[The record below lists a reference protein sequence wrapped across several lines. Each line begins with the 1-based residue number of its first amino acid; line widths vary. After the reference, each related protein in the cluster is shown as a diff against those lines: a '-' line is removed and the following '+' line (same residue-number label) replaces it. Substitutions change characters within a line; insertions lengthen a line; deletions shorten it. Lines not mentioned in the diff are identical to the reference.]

1 MDVNGTRFHLLLG
14 ADDWAQR
21 ATNASGTLPL
31 GSVFAQPDSDVSWDT
46 RRNELTLGARTFAFV
61 PSSGD
66 RAVDVSARRGAA
78 ADAFGNI
85 YWIAANGTEL
95 LVESS
100 GSRTTSH
107 FWSSLDS
114 CPPKHEGR
122 SFAVFAAQDDTGGSA
137 TPLALCGLAVTTQHY
152 LVVGTIEPAG
162 LLVFD
167 LHRGGEP
174 RQLLWPV
181 AFAPFDLCATDD
193 GGVWVLDRDHKR
205 AWRLDRTFGVV
216 ALGPAPN
223 SAADETFAAIDGGT
237 THPKLPVAIAL
248 DMSLLLAATDPVAIE
263 VLDDDSIL
271 LLDSPS
277 GDAFSRVI
285 RVHKDGTSAS
295 ASTDIAKS
303 LVEADKQPGFQLLG
317 HDFMLA
323 DDVLTIAASDG
334 DQAFAFTLDL
344 EGGGVALHPL
354 PDYFPMRLFAGKALI
369 SAGKALI
376 SAGQAVIGD
385 TTLYDAQDRWVPLV
399 AQRRNRYA
407 YNATLVIP
415 QLDGKD
421 PDCVWHR
428 LMLDACIPPEC
439 DIEVESRAANDPAL
453 LDVGEWYR
461 EPRRLVRRATGSELA
476 WSTDTRGAGIDTWE
490 LLFQQAK
497 GRYLQ
502 LRLTL
507 TGNGRSSP
515 RIRALRAWYPRF
527 SYLEHYLPG
536 VYRENDASASFLDRF
551 LANVEGFFT
560 NIEDRIAAAQ
570 CLLDVRCAPP
580 ETLEWLASWFD
591 VALDPAWDEQKRRL
605 FLRYAAQFFEWRGT
619 VPGLMMALRL
629 VFEDCPNDTIFDV
642 DQSRRVGPRIV
653 EKFRTRSLPG
663 VLFGDTSETDT
674 AGLPLR
680 LVEEKWQPS
689 AGAADLNHRWA
700 EFIGV
705 DGATYD
711 ITGSSSDAA
720 QWREFSRATLGFVPA
735 ATSADLALWQQVLF
749 RRYKSLDDLNREWQ
763 TSYGAW
769 SAIPLFT
776 QLPTR
781 SAPLRDWVLFEGLVL
796 PARVAAHRFSVFLPQ
811 GTLGLADREKQL
823 DLARRVIALEKPA
836 HTAFDVK
843 FYWAFFRVGEA
854 RLGEDTVVD
863 IGSRSPELLSPF
875 VLDRNYLGSGWLAG
889 RSSLGPSASSD
900 CGCPPPTPGGSR

>member
-1 MDVNGTRFHLLLG
+1 MDVNGTKFHLLLG

-21 ATNASGTLPL
+21 ATNANGTPL
-31 GSVFAQPDSDVSWDT
+31 GSAFAQPDAELSWDA
-46 RRNELTLGARTFAFV
+46 RRNELTLGARTFAFT

-85 YWIAANGTEL
+85 YWIAENGTEL

-107 FWSSLDS
+107 FWASLDACAPCVAPNAALFS
-114 CPPKHEGR
+114 DVEVQ
-122 SFAVFAAQDDTGGSA
+122 AVAA
-137 TPLALCGLAVTTQHY
+137 PLALRGLAVTTQHY

-181 AFAPFDLCATDD
+181 AFAPFDLCATED
-193 GGVWVLDRDHKR
+193 GGVWVLDREHKR

-216 ALGPAPN
+216 AFGASST
-223 SAADETFAAIDGGT
+223 SATDETFAAIDGSE
-237 THPKLPVAIAL
+237 THPKSPTAIAL
-248 DMSLLLAATDPVAIE
+248 DMSLLVDAVDPVAIE

-271 LLDSPS
+271 ILDSPA
-277 GDAFSRVI
+277 GDDFSRVL
-285 RVHKDGTSAS
+285 RVHHDGTSAS
-295 ASTDIAKS
+295 ASTDVAKS
-303 LVEADKQPGFQLLG
+303 LVEAGKQAGFHLLG
-317 HDFMLA
+317 HDFARMDNL
-323 DDVLTIAASDG
+323 LTIASTDG
-334 DQAFAFTLDL
+334 DQAFTFTLDVDD
-344 EGGGVALHPL
+344 GGIALQPA
-354 PDYFPMRLFAGKALI
+354 PDYFPMRLFGGKALI
-369 SAGKALI
+369 AA
-376 SAGQAVIGD
+376 D

-407 YNATLVIP
+407 YTATVVIP
-415 QLDGKD
+415 RLDGKE

-439 DIEVESRAANDPAL
+439 DIELESRAANDPAL
-453 LDVGEWYR
+453 LGVAEWDR
-461 EPRRLVRRATGSELA
+461 EPRLVRRLTGSELA

-490 LLFQQAK
+490 LLFQRAR

-551 LANVEGFFT
+551 LANAEGFFT

-570 CLLDVRCAPP
+570 CLLDTRCAPP

-605 FLRYAAQFFEWRGT
+605 FLRYAARFFEWRGT

-642 DQSRRVGPRIV
+642 DRPRRAGPRIV

-680 LVEEKWQPS
+680 LVEQKWQPS
-689 AGAADLNHRWA
+689 AGAADLNRRWA
-700 EFIGV
+700 EFTGV
-705 DGATYD
+705 DAATYS
-711 ITGSSSDAA
+711 ITEPPANAA
-720 QWREFSRATLGFVPA
+720 RWREFSRATLGFVPSA
-735 ATSADLALWQQVLF
+735 SSADLALWQQVLF
-749 RRYKSLDDLNREWQ
+749 RRYKSLAELNGAWQ
-763 TSYGAW
+763 TAYATW

-811 GTLGLADREKQL
+811 GTLGLADRDKQL

-863 IGSRSPELLSPF
+863 IGSRSPELLSAF

-889 RSSLGPSASSD
+889 RSTLASD
-900 CGCPPPTPGGSR
+900 CGCPPPTSGGSR